1 MSNYKQYKFS
11 PLTIYGMPT
20 GGKGVLARL
29 LDGMPEV
36 NTSIPMLFHD
46 SISSF
51 LPLYRNYIE
60 DKSTEVAKSMG
71 DDKRSYFLRKLL
83 IDYSAYYITFENAF
97 ISKNATFNLSTKD
110 FIKTKIDIPNNFFQ
124 FDANLFYE
132 FLNEDTLDENINFR
146 IISANILE
154 VINEIHLE
162 DIIYCMSISTNRLQN
177 VDTVLSAYPDGKII
191 YVDRFPLDAVGSS
204 FIRESRCTYTP
215 FMDVLKRMDTA
226 ETCIWVGNLFS
237 FRNNIIE
244 LCKSYPEKI
253 YMVGFEELLTDTRST
268 MHGICNFLNVEFN
281 TIYTIPTF
289 RKERI
294 AGDDFFHI
302 QDDVKN
308 ILSEQEY
315 NELQGFIHKCLH
327 NKTEDHAESVQEL
340 TKEETHKDNSNIFTK
355 IITQLFKKQHSKS
368 L

>member
-20 GGKGVLARL
+20 GGKSVLSCL

-51 LPLYRNYIE
+51 LPLYRKYIE

-71 DDKRSYFLRKLL
+71 DDKRGYFLRKLF
-83 IDYSAYYITFENAF
+83 IDYSAYYITFETIF
-97 ISKNATFNLSTKD
+97 TSKNATFMLSSKD
-110 FIKTKIDIPNNFFQ
+110 FLKIKINLPNDFFQ
-124 FDANLFYE
+124 FDSTLFSE
-132 FLNEDTLDENINFR
+132 FLNENTLDETINFR

-154 VINEIHLE
+154 LINEKNLG
-162 DIIYCMSISTNRLQN
+162 DILYCLSMSTNILQN
-177 VDTVLSAYPDGKII
+177 ADAVLSAYPGGKII
-191 YVDRFPLDAVGSS
+191 FVDRFPLDAVGSS
-204 FIRESRCTYTP
+204 FIRESRCTRTP
-215 FMDVLKRMDTA
+215 FMDVLKRMDTP
-226 ETCIWVGNLFS
+226 ETGMWVGNLLS

-315 NELQGFIHKCLH
+315 SKLQGFIHKCSH

-340 TKEETHKDNSNIFTK
+340 TKEEIHKDNSNIFTK
-355 IITQLFKKQHSKS
+355 IITQLFKKQYSKS

>member
-83 IDYSAYYITFENAF
+83 IDYSAYYITFESAF
-97 ISKNATFNLSTKD
+97 ISKNATFNLSAKD

-124 FDANLFYE
+124 FDSNLFYE

-191 YVDRFPLDAVGSS
+191 FVDRFPLDAVGSS
-204 FIRESRCTYTP
+204 FIRESRCTRTP
-215 FMDVLKRMDTA
+215 FMDVLKRMDTP
-226 ETCIWVGNLFS
+226 ETCMWVGNLFS
-237 FRNNIIE
+237 FRNKIIE
-244 LCKSYPEKI
+244 LCKHYPERI
-253 YMVGFEELLTDTRST
+253 YMVGFEELITNTTSAMRS
-268 MHGICNFLNVEFN
+268 ICNFLNVEFN
-281 TIYTIPTF
+281 TIHTIPTF
-289 RKERI
+289 RGERI
-294 AGDDFFHI
+294 AGDEFFHI
-302 QDDVKN
+302 QDDVQN
-308 ILSEQEY
+308 ILSHPEY
-315 NELQGFIHKCLH
+315 SSLQSFIQKCLDSEAE
-327 NKTEDHAESVQEL
+327 KHAESDPGL
-340 TKEETHKDNSNIFTK
+340 TEEAPHKESFNIFIQ
-355 IITQLFKKQHSKS
+355 IITKFFKSKNKNI
-368 L
+368 